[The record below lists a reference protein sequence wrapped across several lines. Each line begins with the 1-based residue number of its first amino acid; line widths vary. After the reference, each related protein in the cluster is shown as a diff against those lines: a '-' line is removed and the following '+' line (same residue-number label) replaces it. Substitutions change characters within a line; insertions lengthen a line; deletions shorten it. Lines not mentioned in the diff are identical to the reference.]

1 MYLLTSGHVLRETGQ
16 EGIEMI
22 SRLATG
28 LLLAGVLPVGSAG
41 AATFADQVVQ
51 YTPGTGVGS
60 LTQAAAALGSPDG
73 ITGEGLGFDNVLS
86 PFSPAFEA
94 DELVRIGAGGSLTLR
109 LERFVEIGAGLD
121 LGVVTNVGLID
132 PAFPSGTTGG
142 PAGAFGVDS
151 ATVEVSE
158 DGVGFV
164 SLGAVTFDGPGNFYL
179 NAGPFDTVAPD
190 SPQTAD
196 FGKPFDGQLSDFDGK
211 ASYADVL
218 AVLDGSGGG
227 TWLDL
232 SSTGLTQVGYIRFS
246 NPTNTLEIDAVVIAN
261 GKEGALVPEP
271 ATLAMLGIG
280 LAGVGYARRRKA
292 A

>member
-109 LERFVEIGAGLD
+109 LERFVEVGAGLD

-132 PAFPSGTTGG
+132 PVFPSGTTGD

-179 NAGPFDTVAPD
+179 NAGPFDSVPPA
-190 SPQTAD
+190 SPQLAD
-196 FGKPFDGQLSDFDGK
+196 FGKPFGGSLSDFDNK
-211 ASYADVL
+211 SSYAEVL

-232 SSTGLTQVGYIRFS
+232 SGTGLTRVGYVRFS
-246 NPTNTLEIDAVVIAN
+246 NPADTLEVDAVVIAN
-261 GKEGALVPEP
+261 GKAGAPVPEP
-271 ATLAMLGIG
+271 GALGVLG
-280 LAGVGYARRRKA
+280 LAGLALSLRRRGA
-292 A
+292 

>member
-1 MYLLTSGHVLRETGQ
+1 MIRAITFFKTTSCT
-16 EGIEMI
+16 
-22 SRLATG
+22 LAAALGAMAVTPSA
-28 LLLAGVLPVGSAG
+28 AGV
-41 AATFADQVVQ
+41 TFADQVVQ
-51 YTPGTGVGS
+51 YDPGSDSVS
-60 LTQAAAALGSPDG
+60 LNSPAAALGSPDD
-73 ITGEGLGFDNVLS
+73 ITGENLGFPNVLS
-86 PFSPAFEA
+86 PFSPAFES
-94 DELVRIGAGGSLTLR
+94 DELVQISSGGSLTLR
-109 LERFVEIGAGLD
+109 LERFIEVGDGLD
-121 LGVVTNVGLID
+121 LGVIENVGLID
-132 PAFPSGTTGG
+132 AKFPDGTTTDPVGT
-142 PAGAFGVDS
+142 FGNS
-151 ATVEVSE
+151 AATVEVSK
-158 DGVGFV
+158 DGIDFV
-164 SLGAVTFDGPGNFYL
+164 SLGQITFDLPANFYL

-271 ATLAMLGIG
+271 ATLAMLSLSG
-280 LAGVGYARRRKA
+280 LALISRRAHRR
-292 A
+292 